1 MVHTNTM
8 VRVQIYLS
16 EDELALLDR
25 AGTTSGASRSESIR
39 RAVRHTYGERS
50 LDDRLRAL
58 DDSAGAWADRPMAVL
73 STWTR
78 YAGIS
83 ADDSRG
89 SASIESRRHQHP
101 RRSPSRS
108 SQCRGAAPRPV
119 SCWRTPGSQRS
130 RSLRTPVRRRDG
142 ELSATERLFL
152 AFDWLP
158 VTESVARLAG
168 DLATWRERIGAPTK
182 G

>member
-1 MVHTNTM
+1 MVHNRTM
-8 VRVQIYLS
+8 VRVQVYLS

-78 YAGIS
+78 YAG
-83 ADDSRG
+83 SRPTTRG
-89 SASIESRRHQHP
+89 ARPRLRVVDTSIPVDHLRGHP
-101 RRSPSRS
+101 RAVPWRCSTTSFLLANPWQPPKSFASNSCPEYVMANCLPRSDS
-108 SQCRGAAPRPV
+108 
-119 SCWRTPGSQRS
+119 
-130 RSLRTPVRRRDG
+130 SLR
-142 ELSATERLFL
+142 S
-152 AFDWLP
+152 
-158 VTESVARLAG
+158 
-168 DLATWRERIGAPTK
+168 IGCR
-182 G
+182 